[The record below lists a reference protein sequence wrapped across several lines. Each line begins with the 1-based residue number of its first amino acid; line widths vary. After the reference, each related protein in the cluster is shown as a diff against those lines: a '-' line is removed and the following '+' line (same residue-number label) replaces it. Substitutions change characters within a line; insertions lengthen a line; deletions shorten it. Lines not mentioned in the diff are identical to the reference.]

1 MNLVKKGSVKKWV
14 VRSLI
19 VIGTVVFVLA
29 GLFVFRQPVATFT
42 LERLL
47 ADTTVTLEQLDGL
60 DIGWSQ
66 IQIKQLA
73 LRTDSFQQPIR
84 IRGLKVGFSAFDGK
98 LKDIAIDRL
107 FIPAYQ
113 QKQTSPEET
122 SPLPGLGESIRQLHE
137 LPVQSLR
144 IHQVSGLP
152 QGELEDVHWQH
163 KPGQQLLHLEYKDLL
178 LALDLTTTVEPSVQM
193 LVEAKLRREKQ
204 DVLALQIALTQQEDN
219 YLGKLVLESSFQN
232 WAAELALLQQ
242 QIPSL
247 AAISDVH
254 GQLNLL
260 LQTELTDNLDQLF
273 QQALSVTV
281 IPDMDSTAQ
290 YADAALPK
298 SPLQM
303 ALKLDQPIALNIKNQ
318 EAANLSLASLKI
330 SLSDMNDQLTA
341 NLDLSAINCQWQST
355 LTCNM
360 ALSAA
365 LQATALSVQ
374 DVQVQSVEANTR
386 GTLMVTDQQVV
397 AVLNAGQLL
406 RMEKLQQE
414 EITLQELAL
423 NSPKPIQITLDRSS
437 NEIAL
442 IADTLLAKVKDAQL
456 PQAELSTELVFNKLR
471 LKQTDQLALQTAV
484 SAMPINVRIPEQ
496 PLPDFGFVGDLSLQD
511 ETLAISGSLSSDLAK
526 PLVEVKGEHRID
538 EQDGNLRLRSA
549 TVPFD
554 QAANSLSKH
563 FSNWPWKFDIVS
575 GQWLMNSTLAWQQ
588 QGDEFAVSG
597 QFSQTLEQLAGNY
610 QDIAFSGL
618 QSTLDT
624 QIKSIDSLVS
634 AAPATLTIKAMDM
647 GLPVSDIQV
656 RASFDSSAPQLHL
669 HQFDA
674 RLLGGTV
681 SAEDIVYRP
690 GEQET
695 PAPVTIANIDLGE
708 LVRLTS
714 SKEISVTGKLSG
726 ELPLVI
732 GPDGPYMAKGLLGAL
747 EPGGVLKYQ
756 PDAATQQAI
765 AENPATQ
772 FAYQVLGNYH
782 YSTLDAEVSYQ
793 PDGQLVLSNRMY
805 GINPDLNNG
814 QPIKLN
820 PKIEINVL
828 DTLKSLRIGRAVED
842 FFEQQLENP

>member
-19 VIGTVVFVLA
+19 VVGMAVFVLA
-29 GLFVFRQPVATFT
+29 MLFAFRQPVATFT
-42 LERLL
+42 LEQLL

-60 DIGWSQ
+60 DIGWNQ
-66 IQIKQLA
+66 IQVKQLA
-73 LRTDSFQQPIR
+73 LRTDNFQQPIR
-84 IRGLKVGFSAFDGK
+84 IHGLNVGFSAFDGK
-98 LKDIAIDRL
+98 LEDIVIDRL

-113 QKQTSPEET
+113 QKQTLPEET
-122 SPLPGLGESIRQLHE
+122 SPLPGLSDSIRQLHE
-137 LPVQSLR
+137 LPVPSLR
-144 IHQVSGLP
+144 IHKISGLP
-152 QGELEDVHWQH
+152 QGELENLHWQH
-163 KPGQQLLHLEYKDLL
+163 KPGQQTLQLQHKDFL

-193 LVEAKLRREKQ
+193 LVEAKLRREQQ

-219 YLGKLVLESSFQN
+219 YLVELALESSLQN
-232 WAAELALLQQ
+232 WGAELALLQQ
-242 QIPSL
+242 QIPEL
-247 AAISDVH
+247 VAISDVQ
-254 GQLNLL
+254 GQLNVS
-260 LQTELTDNLDQLF
+260 LQTELADNLDLLF
-273 QQALSVTV
+273 QQALSITV
-281 IPDMDSTAQ
+281 IPDMDITAQ

-303 ALKLDQPIALNIKNQ
+303 ALKLDQPIALNIENQ
-318 EAANLSLASLKI
+318 EAVNLSLAFLKT
-330 SLSDMNDQLTA
+330 SLSDTNDQLTA

-355 LTCNM
+355 LTCNT
-360 ALSAA
+360 ALNGG

-374 DVQVQSVEANTR
+374 DVQAQSVEANTS
-386 GTLMVTDQQVV
+386 GTLTVTDQKMV

-406 RMEKLQQE
+406 RMEKLQQDDL
-414 EITLQELAL
+414 TLQELAL
-423 NSPKPIQITLDRSS
+423 NSPEPIKITLDKVSD
-437 NEIAL
+437 EITL
-442 IADTLLAKVKDAQL
+442 VADTLLAKVKGAQL
-456 PQAELSTELVFNKLR
+456 PQAELNTELVFNKLL
-471 LKQTDQLALQTAV
+471 LKQTDQLALQAEV
-484 SAMPINVRIPEQ
+484 SATPINVRIPEQ
-496 PLPDFGFVGDLSLQD
+496 PLPDFGFVGDLSVQNQ
-511 ETLAISGSLSSDLAK
+511 TLAISGSLNSDLAK
-526 PLVEVKGEHRID
+526 PLLAAESEHHID
-538 EQDGNLRLRSA
+538 EQRGNLRLRSA

-554 QAANSLSKH
+554 QATNSLSKH

-634 AAPATLTIKAMDM
+634 ATPATLTIEAMDM

-656 RASFDSSAPQLHL
+656 QASFDSSAPQLHL

-681 SAEDIVYRP
+681 SAEDIVYWP

-726 ELPLVI
+726 KLPLVI

-747 EPGGVLKYQ
+747 EPGGILKYQ

-828 DTLKSLRIGRAVED
+828 DTLKSLRIGRAVSE
-842 FFEQQLENP
+842 FFEEQLEK